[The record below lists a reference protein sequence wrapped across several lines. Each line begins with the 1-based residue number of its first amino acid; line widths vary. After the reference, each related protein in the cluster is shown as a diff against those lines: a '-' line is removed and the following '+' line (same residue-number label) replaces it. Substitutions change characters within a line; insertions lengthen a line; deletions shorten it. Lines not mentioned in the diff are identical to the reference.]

1 MTAIFVTATGT
12 DIGKTFVAAGLISAL
27 RQQGRAVEAL
37 KPVMTGYT
45 AETAAASDAGV
56 LLAALGRPVNDET
69 VADIAP
75 WRFEAPV
82 SPDMAAYR
90 ERREV
95 PFNRLVDFCRERIAA
110 RKDVLLIE
118 GVGGVMVPLDD
129 THTVLDWMVA
139 LRVPAILI
147 AGSYLGTISH
157 TLTAFDVLNR
167 NEVEVR
173 AIVVNESE
181 GSIVSRMGTMQSIGK
196 FVRGTWVATL
206 RRLPT
211 GESDPAMFQ
220 RIAEVMSQ
228 PPNT

>member
-12 DIGKTFVAAGLISAL
+12 EIGKTFVTAGLISAL
-27 RQQGRAVEAL
+27 REQGRAVDAL

-45 AETAAASDAGV
+45 PETAVTSDADV
-56 LLAALGRPVNDET
+56 LLMALGRPVSEES

-75 WRFEAPV
+75 WRFAAPL
-82 SPDMAAYR
+82 SPDMAAYKEGR
-90 ERREV
+90 V
-95 PFNRLVDFCRERIAA
+95 LPFEALVAFCRERIAA

-129 THTVLDWMVA
+129 THTVLDWIAA
-139 LRVPAILI
+139 LRIPVILI

-157 TLTAFDVLNR
+157 TLTAFDVLRR
-167 NEVEVR
+167 NEIEVR

-181 GSIVSRMGTMQSIGK
+181 GSMVSAAGTMQSIGK
-196 FVRGTWVATL
+196 FARANMLTL

-211 GESDPAMFQ
+211 GASDPAMFQ
-220 RIAEVMSQ
+220 RLVELL
-228 PPNT
+228 